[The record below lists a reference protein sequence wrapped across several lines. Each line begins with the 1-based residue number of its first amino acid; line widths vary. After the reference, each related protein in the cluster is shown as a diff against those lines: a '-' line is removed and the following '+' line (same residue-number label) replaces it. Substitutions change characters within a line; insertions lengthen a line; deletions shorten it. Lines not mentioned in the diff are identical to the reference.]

1 MADPEPS
8 SISPQEEP
16 EGRSWLPMAIGG
28 LLVLVIV
35 GAFILLGLVGRS
47 RNANPGDPYLSQ
59 LQLSNLHMAT
69 AQNFAGGSVT
79 YVEGTATNIGDR
91 RFTGA
96 SVQVIFKNSL
106 GEITQ
111 KETLPLT
118 VVVPNSP
125 YLDYGT
131 IDRAPLSPGQSR
143 DFRVTLENLTSDWD
157 GQVPSMKVVSVA
169 R

>member
-1 MADPEPS
+1 MAV
-8 SISPQEEP
+8 
-16 EGRSWLPMAIGG
+16 GG
-28 LLVLVIV
+28 LLVLLIV
-35 GAFILLGLVGRS
+35 GAFTVFGILGRS
-47 RNANPGDPYLSQ
+47 RQANPSDPYLAK

-79 YVEGTATNIGDR
+79 YIEGTATNTGDR
-91 RFTGA
+91 KMTGA

-131 IDRAPLSPGQSR
+131 IDRAPLAPGQSR

-157 GQVPSMKVVSVA
+157 GQVPQMRVVSVA